1 MARKTK
7 PPEERRAEIIQA
19 AKELFEEKGYQ
30 ATQISDITNKIGVA
44 HGLVYHYV
52 KSKSELL
59 DAVVEEWAKEILA
72 DLMAL
77 MKDNAISAAD
87 RLERMFQ
94 FTSNMLKKDAALIK
108 TIHLQ
113 ENEEIHK
120 RIGSAGIRMILPQ
133 FKELIERG
141 NADGSFNCAYPE
153 ETAKFCL
160 YGWQSI
166 DSSMSDEE
174 RVEKLKYFYRR
185 ILGIV

>member
-7 PPEERRAEIIQA
+7 PPEERRAEIIQT
-19 AKELFEEKGYQ
+19 AKELFEEKGYEG
-30 ATQISDITNKIGVA
+30 TQISDITNKMGVA

-59 DAVVEEWAKEILA
+59 DAVVDEWAKEILA
-72 DLMAL
+72 DLMVL
-77 MKDNAISAAD
+77 MKDNTISAAD

-94 FTSNMLKKDAALIK
+94 FTSGMLKKDAILIK
-108 TIHLQ
+108 TIHQQ

-120 RIGSAGIRMILPQ
+120 RIGSAGIQMILPL
-133 FKELIERG
+133 FKELIETG
-141 NADGSFNCAYPE
+141 NADGSFNCSYPE

-174 RVEKLKYFYRR
+174 RVEKLKYFYKR
-185 ILGIV
+185 ILGIG

>member
-1 MARKTK
+1 MVRKTK
-7 PPEERRAEIIQA
+7 PPEERRAEIIQT
-19 AKELFEEKGYQ
+19 AKELFEKKGYEE
-30 ATQISDITNKIGVA
+30 TQISDITNKMGVA

-72 DLMAL
+72 DLMLL

-94 FTSNMLKKDAALIK
+94 FISSMLKKDATLIK
-108 TIHLQ
+108 TIHQQ

-120 RIGSAGIRMILPQ
+120 RIGSAGIQMILPL
-133 FKELIERG
+133 FKELIETG
-141 NADGSFNCAYPE
+141 NADGSFNCSYPE

-166 DSSMSDEE
+166 DSNMSDEE
-174 RVEKLKYFYRR
+174 RLEKLKYFYKR
-185 ILGIV
+185 ILGMF